1 MSNLNVPKCIQLS
14 PAKATKNSD
23 SEDKSLESLP
33 AYQNAELLMLVQTS
47 QEEIEQEL
55 HQNRMR
61 ELRKELQYL
70 EDTAWKYEP
79 IEKYIGQ
86 GPHAQ

>member
-1 MSNLNVPKCIQLS
+1 MSNLNVSKSIQLS
-14 PAKATKNSD
+14 PAEPMKND
-23 SEDKSLESLP
+23 SEEDKLLATLP
-33 AYQNAELLMLVQTS
+33 AYKNAELLMLVQTS
-47 QEEIEQEL
+47 QETIEQEL

-86 GPHAQ
+86 GPHSQ

>member
-1 MSNLNVPKCIQLS
+1 MSNSNVPKCIQLS
-14 PAKATKNSD
+14 PAEAMKNSEE
-23 SEDKSLESLP
+23 EDKLLTSLP
-33 AYQNAELLMLVQTS
+33 AYKNAELLMLVQTN
-47 QEEIEQEL
+47 QEAIEQEM

-61 ELRKELQYL
+61 ELRKELLYL

-86 GPHAQ
+86 GPHSQ